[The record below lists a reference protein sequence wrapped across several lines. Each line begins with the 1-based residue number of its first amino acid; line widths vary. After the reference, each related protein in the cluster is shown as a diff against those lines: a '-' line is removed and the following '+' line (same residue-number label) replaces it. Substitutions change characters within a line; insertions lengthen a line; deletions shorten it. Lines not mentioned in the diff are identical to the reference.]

1 VELVSNVDSDVTWML
16 GVLDD
21 DRSLP
26 LVDPGAASSSAPAT
40 R

>member
-1 VELVSNVDSDVTWML
+1 VELVSNVDSDVTSVL
-16 GVLDD
+16 DVLDD

-26 LVDPGAASSSAPAT
+26 LVDPAAASSSALAT